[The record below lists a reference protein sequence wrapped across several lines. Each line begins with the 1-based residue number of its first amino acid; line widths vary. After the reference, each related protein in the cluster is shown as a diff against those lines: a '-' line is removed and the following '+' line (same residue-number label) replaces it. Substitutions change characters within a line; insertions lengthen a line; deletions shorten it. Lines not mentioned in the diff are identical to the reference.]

1 MAYITAVAPVTA
13 LTMALQVGNGPNP
26 IRPMTVASRIDTTGT
41 PLGLVLARIAGI
53 SFSSPRA

>member
-1 MAYITAVAPVTA
+1 MVTA
-13 LTMALQVGNGPNP
+13 LTIALQVGNGPNP